1 MQKGLCYVALTISLV
16 VLLLFLADLILGL
29 SGMPQLA
36 PFKNASLLT
45 DIIFIVASLIL
56 AVMSFYTLRDQV

>member
-1 MQKGLCYVALTISLV
+1 MQKGLCYVALTISSV

-36 PFKNASLLT
+36 PFKYASMVT
-45 DIIFIVASLIL
+45 DIIFTVASLIL